1 MKKVLIILPTYNEAA
16 NIEKLINKIIKLGC
30 EVLVVDDNSPDKT
43 FEIVEN
49 LKTQFK
55 NINLIKRS
63 GKLGLGSAY
72 REGFKW
78 ALENNFLFIVE
89 MDADFSHSLEDLEKM
104 LSYRSKYDVIIGSR
118 YTDEGKIEGWSKKRY
133 YLSLVA
139 NKVVRLLAFTKVN
152 ELTGGFRIYTA
163 DALKKIDAINTKNN
177 GYAFQIEMTINSIIK
192 GLSIKE
198 VPITFRERSG
208 GISKMNKFIIVE
220 AIFYLM
226 KIPFIRFVGIFR

>member
-1 MKKVLIILPTYNEAA
+1 MKKVLIILPTYNEAT
-16 NIEKLINKIIKLGC
+16 NIEKIINKIIKLGC

-49 LKTQFK
+49 LKTQYK

-72 REGFKW
+72 REGFRW

-89 MDADFSHSLEDLEKM
+89 MDADFSHSVEDLEKM
-104 LSYRSKYDVIIGSR
+104 LSYRSKHDVIIGSR
-118 YTDEGKIEGWSKKRY
+118 YTPEGKIEGWSKKRY
-133 YLSLVA
+133 YLSLIA

-163 DALKKIDAINTKNN
+163 DALKKIDAVNTKNN

-208 GISKMNKFIIVE
+208 GVSKMNKFIIVE

-226 KIPFIRFVGIFR
+226 KIPFIRFIGNFR

>member
-1 MKKVLIILPTYNEAA
+1 MKKVLIILPTYNEAT
-16 NIEKLINKIIKLGC
+16 NIEKIINKIIKLGC

-49 LKTQFK
+49 LKNQYK

-72 REGFKW
+72 REGFRW

-89 MDADFSHSLEDLEKM
+89 MDADFSHSVEDLGEM

-118 YTDEGKIEGWSKKRY
+118 YTPEGKIEGWSKKRY

-139 NKVVRLLAFTKVN
+139 NKLVRLLAFTKVN

-226 KIPFIRFVGIFR
+226 KIPFIRFFGIFR

>member
-1 MKKVLIILPTYNEAA
+1 MKKVLIILPTYNEAT
-16 NIEKLINKIIKLGC
+16 NIEKIINKIIKLGC

-49 LKTQFK
+49 LKNQYK

-72 REGFKW
+72 REGFRW

-89 MDADFSHSLEDLEKM
+89 MDADFSHFVEDLEKM
-104 LSYRSKYDVIIGSR
+104 LSYRSKHDVIIGSR
-118 YTDEGKIEGWSKKRY
+118 YTPEGKIEGWSKKRY
-133 YLSLVA
+133 YLSLIA

-163 DALKKIDAINTKNN
+163 DALKKIDAVNTKNN

-208 GISKMNKFIIVE
+208 GVSKMNKFIIVE

-226 KIPFIRFVGIFR
+226 KIPFIRFIGNFR

>member
-1 MKKVLIILPTYNEAA
+1 MKKVLIILPTYNEAT
-16 NIEKLINKIIKLGC
+16 NIEKIINKIIKLGC

-49 LKTQFK
+49 LKTQYK

-89 MDADFSHSLEDLEKM
+89 MDADFSHSVEDLEKM
-104 LSYRSKYDVIIGSR
+104 LSYRSKHDVIIGSR
-118 YTDEGKIEGWSKKRY
+118 YTPEGKIEGWSKKRY
-133 YLSLVA
+133 YLSLIA

-163 DALKKIDAINTKNN
+163 DALKKIDAVNTKNN

-208 GISKMNKFIIVE
+208 GVSKMNKFIIVE

-226 KIPFIRFVGIFR
+226 KIPFIRFFGIFR

>member
-1 MKKVLIILPTYNEAA
+1 MKKVLIILPTYNEAT
-16 NIEKLINKIIKLGC
+16 NIEKIINKIIKLDC

-43 FEIVEN
+43 YEIVEN
-49 LKTQFK
+49 LKTQYK

-89 MDADFSHSLEDLEKM
+89 MDADFSHSVKDLEKM

-118 YTDEGKIEGWSKKRY
+118 YTHEGKIEGWSKKRY

-139 NKVVRLLAFTKVN
+139 NKVVRLIAFTKVN

-208 GISKMNKFIIVE
+208 GVSKMNKFIVFE

-226 KIPFIRFVGIFR
+226 KIPFIRFFGIFW

>member
-1 MKKVLIILPTYNEAA
+1 MKKVLIILPTYNEAT
-16 NIEKLINKIIKLGC
+16 NIEKIINKIIKLGC

-49 LKTQFK
+49 LKTQYK

-89 MDADFSHSLEDLEKM
+89 MDADFSHSVEDLEKM
-104 LSYRSKYDVIIGSR
+104 LSYRSKHDVIIGSR
-118 YTDEGKIEGWSKKRY
+118 YTPEGKIEGWSKKRY
-133 YLSLVA
+133 YLSLIA

-163 DALKKIDAINTKNN
+163 DALKKIDAVNTKNN

-208 GISKMNKFIIVE
+208 GVSKMNKFIIVE

-226 KIPFIRFVGIFR
+226 KIPFIRFIGNFR